1 MITFTLNNQLKNFSG
16 DENLSLM
23 KYLREVEGITSVK
36 NGCDGQAA
44 CGACMVEVDGKPTL
58 SCITPMQKVAGAKIF
73 TLEGFPAEVKETLA
87 RAFVK
92 KGAVQCGFCTPGI
105 LTRTK
110 ILLQENPNPT
120 EKDIRKAL
128 RLNLCRCTGYQK
140 VVEAIQLGIEA
151 LKKKETIELPTP
163 GRVGTRQPKIEAYE
177 RALGRAPFVDDL
189 RFESMVFGALKFSD
203 YPRARVR
210 KIDFSEAAKLPGVLR
225 IFTANDI
232 PGYRF
237 VGLIVNDW
245 PLMIAEGEITHYI
258 GDVLAGVVAE
268 TEEIARKAVEK
279 IRVDYEALEPLT
291 DMLQAENSP
300 IHVHE
305 RGNLLETTVIRR
317 GKPVDDVLAASD
329 FVVHATYETQRIEHA
344 YLETEAAIA
353 LPWREDGVE
362 VYSESQGVYED
373 RRQIA
378 RILGLPEKK
387 VNVNLVPNGG
397 GFGGKE
403 DLSVQGHA
411 ALFAFHLKRPVKIRL
426 TRDESMRVH
435 PKRHPIR
442 MEYAVGANQGGKLT
456 AVKARMIGDTGAYA
470 SVGMKV
476 LERAAGHAAGAYC
489 VSNVDVI
496 AKTVYTNNIPCGA
509 MRGFGDNQVTFAL
522 ESAIDELC
530 EKGGFDRWK
539 FRYDNAL
546 VKGAMTTTG
555 QILEGGVGVR
565 ETLLAVKETFY
576 KSRYAGLACAI
587 KNTGIGN
594 GVPDFSEVKI
604 EIANE
609 NRVVLHHGWTEM
621 GQGVNTVAVQMFCE
635 ATGIDPN
642 AVEVRVSTQ
651 YEARSGMT
659 TASRATSLV
668 GNAILEAVKGLKE
681 DLKTNS
687 LNDLVGKVY
696 PGKWECDWTTA
707 PGAPGEV
714 KTHYSYSYAT
724 QLVVL
729 NEQGK
734 IDTIYA
740 AHDAGKIINPTLFE
754 GQIEGAVHMGL
765 GYALSEDFPMENGF
779 PKSTRLNRLG
789 ILKAA
794 EMPKVVVIGVEV
806 PDPIGPYGAKGVG
819 EIGLVPT
826 APAVANALYQFDG
839 VRRRKLPM
847 GKRNS
852 KYQKINSK

>member
-1 MITFTLNNQLKNFSG
+1 MITFTLNNQTKTFSG
-16 DENLSLM
+16 DEDLSLM

-44 CGACMVEVDGKPTL
+44 CGACMVEMNGKPTL
-58 SCITPMQKVAGAKIF
+58 SCVTPMKKVAGATIF
-73 TLEGFPAEVKETLA
+73 TLEGFPEEVKQTLA

-110 ILLQENPNPT
+110 ILLDENPAPG
-120 EKDIRKAL
+120 EAEIRKAL

-151 LKKKETIELPTP
+151 LKSHEPIEIENP
-163 GRVGTRQPKIEAYE
+163 GRVGTRQPKIEAFE

-189 RFESMVFGALKFSD
+189 RFPGMLYGALKFSD
-203 YPRARVR
+203 HPRARIL
-210 KIDFSEAAKLPGVLR
+210 KIDTSRAKALPGVLR
-225 IFTANDI
+225 VFTAWDV
-232 PGYRF
+232 PGDRRI
-237 VGLIVNDW
+237 GLIVNDW

-268 TEEIARKAVEK
+268 TEEAARSAVDQIK
-279 IRVDYEALEPLT
+279 VDYEVLEPIT
-291 DMLQAENSP
+291 DMLEAESSP

-305 RGNLLETTVIRR
+305 GGNLLETTVIRR
-317 GKPVDDVLAASD
+317 GEPVDDVLAASD
-329 FVVHATYETQRIEHA
+329 FLVRAVYETQRIEHA
-344 YLETEAAIA
+344 FLETEAAIA
-353 LPWREDGVE
+353 MPWREDGIE

-378 RILGLPEKK
+378 QILGMPEEKI
-387 VNVNLVPNGG
+387 NVNLVPNGG

-403 DLSVQGHA
+403 DLTVQGHA
-411 ALFAFHLKRPVKIRL
+411 ALFAFHLKKPVKIRL

-442 MEYAVGANQGGKLT
+442 MEYSVGANKEGKLT

-476 LERAAGHAAGAYC
+476 LERAAGHAAGAYH
-489 VSNVDVI
+489 VPTVDVI

-509 MRGFGDNQVTFAL
+509 MRGFGDNQATFAI

-530 EKGGFDRWK
+530 EKAGFDRWQ
-539 FRYDNAL
+539 FRYNNAL
-546 VKGAMTTTG
+546 VNGSMTTTG
-555 QILEGGVGVR
+555 QILKGGVGVR
-565 ETLLAVKETFY
+565 QTLLAVKDKFY
-576 KSRYAGLACAI
+576 QAKIAGLACAI

-594 GVPDFSEVKI
+594 GTPDFSEVKI
-604 EIANE
+604 EIQSE
-609 NRVVLHHGWTEM
+609 NHIVLHHGWTEM

-635 ATGIDPN
+635 ATGIEPGK
-642 AVEVRVSTQ
+642 VEVKVSTQ
-651 YEARSGMT
+651 YEAKSGMT

-668 GNAILEAVKGLKE
+668 GNAILDAAKALNQ
-681 DLKTNS
+681 DLQKKS
-687 LNDLVGKVY
+687 LRDLVGRVY
-696 PGKWECDWTTA
+696 SGRWICDWTTA

-765 GYALSEDFPMENGF
+765 GYALSEDFPMEDGF
-779 PKSTRLNRLG
+779 PKTTRLNRLG
-789 ILKAA
+789 ILKPT

-806 PDPIGPYGAKGVG
+806 ADPLGPYGAKGVG

-847 GKRNS
+847 GK
-852 KYQKINSK
+852 INSKFQKTQL

>member
-1 MITFTLNNQLKNFSG
+1 MITFILNNQPKTFDG

-23 KYLREVEGITSVK
+23 TYLREVEGITSVK

-44 CGACMVEVDGKPTL
+44 CGACMVEMNGKPAL
-58 SCITPMQKVAGAKIF
+58 SCVTPMKKVNGAEIY
-73 TLEGFPAEVKETLA
+73 TLEGFPQKVKETLA

-120 EKDIRKAL
+120 EEEIRKAL

-140 VVEAIQLGIEA
+140 IVDAIQLGVEA
-151 LKKKETIELPTP
+151 LRKGEQIEIETP
-163 GRVGTRQPKIEAYE
+163 GRVGTRHPKYEAYQ
-177 RALGRAPFVDDL
+177 RALGQAPFVDDL
-189 RFESMVFGALKFSD
+189 RFEGMVYSALKFSD
-203 YPRARVR
+203 HPRARVL
-210 KIDFSEAAKLPGVLR
+210 KIDTSEAEQLEGVLQV
-225 IFTANDI
+225 FTAKDI
-232 PGYRF
+232 PDKRT

-268 TEEIARKAVEK
+268 SEEIAREAVSKIAVE
-279 IRVDYEALEPLT
+279 YEVLEPLT
-291 DMLQAENSP
+291 EMLEAENSP

-305 RGNLLETTVIRR
+305 GGNLLETTVIRR
-317 GKPVDDVLAASD
+317 GGNADEMIQSSD
-329 FVVHATYETQRIEHA
+329 FVVAGVYETQRVEHA

-353 LPWREDGVE
+353 RPWKEDGIE
-362 VYSESQGVYED
+362 VFSESQGVYED

-378 RILGLPEKK
+378 RILGMPEEKI
-387 VNVNLVPNGG
+387 NVNLVPNGG

-403 DLSVQGHA
+403 DLTVQGHA
-411 ALFAFHLKRPVKIRL
+411 ALFAYHLKKPVKIRL
-426 TRDESMRVH
+426 TRDESMRMH

-442 MEYAVGANQGGKLT
+442 MEYTVGANRDGKLT
-456 AVKARMIGDTGAYA
+456 VVKARMIGDTGAYA

-476 LERAAGHAAGAYC
+476 LERAAGHAAGAYH
-489 VSNVDVI
+489 VPTVDVI

-509 MRGFGDNQVTFAL
+509 MRGFGDNQATFAL

-530 EKGGFDRWK
+530 EKAGFDRWQ

-546 VKGAMTTTG
+546 VNGSMTTTG
-555 QILEGGVGVR
+555 QILKGGVGVR
-565 ETLLAVKETFY
+565 ETLLAVKEKFY
-576 KSRYAGLACAI
+576 KARYAGLACAI

-594 GVPDFSEVKI
+594 GAPDFSEVKI
-604 EIANE
+604 EIQSE
-609 NRVVLHHGWTEM
+609 HRIVLHHGWTEM
-621 GQGVNTVAVQMFCE
+621 GQGVNTVALQMFCD
-635 ATGIDPN
+635 ATEIDPN
-642 AVEVRVSTQ
+642 WVEVKVSTQ

-668 GNAILEAVKGLKE
+668 GNAILDAVKPLKE
-681 DLKTNS
+681 DLKVKS
-687 LNDLVGKVY
+687 LKDLVGKVY
-696 PGKWECDWTTA
+696 SGKWVCDWTTA

-729 NEQGK
+729 NDRGE

-740 AHDAGKIINPTLFE
+740 AHDAGRIINPALFE

-765 GYALSEDFPMENGF
+765 GYALSEDFPMEGGF
-779 PKSTRLNRLG
+779 PVATRLNRLG
-789 ILKAA
+789 ILKATD
-794 EMPKVVVIGVEV
+794 MPKVVVIGVEV
-806 PDPIGPYGAKGVG
+806 ADPIGPYGAKGVG
-819 EIGLVPT
+819 EIGLVAT
-826 APAVANALYQFDG
+826 APAVANAFFQYDG

-847 GKRNS
+847 KPRR
-852 KYQKINSK
+852 KLAAMAQRR

>member
-1 MITFTLNNQLKNFSG
+1 MIIFTLNNQPKTYDG
-16 DENLSLM
+16 DETLSLM
-23 KYLREVEGITSVK
+23 KYLREMEGITSVK

-44 CGACMVEVDGKPTL
+44 CGACMVEMNGKPTL
-58 SCITPMQKVAGAKIF
+58 SCVTPMKKVNGAEIF
-73 TLEGFPAEVKETLA
+73 TLEGFPQEVKEILA

-105 LTRTK
+105 LIRTK

-120 EKDIRKAL
+120 EAEIRKAL
-128 RLNLCRCTGYQK
+128 RLNFCRCTGYKK

-151 LKKKETIELPTP
+151 LHKKESIEIETP
-163 GRVGTRQPKIEAYE
+163 GRVGTRHPKYEAYE

-189 RFESMVFGALKFSD
+189 RFEDMIYGALKFSD
-203 YPRARVR
+203 HPRARIL
-210 KIDFSEAAKLPGVLR
+210 KIDTSAAEQMEGVLR
-225 IFTANDI
+225 VFTAQDI
-232 PGYRF
+232 PGKRT

-245 PLMIAEGEITHYI
+245 PLMIAEGEVTHYV

-268 TEEIARKAVEK
+268 TEEIARRAVSK
-279 IRVDYEALEPLT
+279 IIVEYEVLKPLT
-291 DMLQAENSP
+291 NVLEAESSP
-300 IHVHE
+300 VHVHE
-305 RGNLLETTVIRR
+305 GGNLLETTVIRR
-317 GKPVDDVLAASD
+317 GENADRVIKASD
-329 FVVHATYETQRIEHA
+329 FVVRATYETQRVEHA
-344 YLETEAAIA
+344 FLETEAAVA
-353 LPWREDGVE
+353 LPWQEDGIE

-378 RILGLPEKK
+378 QILGLPEKR

-411 ALFAFHLKRPVKIRL
+411 ALFAFYLKKPVKIRL
-426 TRDESMRVH
+426 TRDESMRMH
-435 PKRHPIR
+435 PKRHPIH
-442 MEYAVGANQGGKLT
+442 MDYTVGANRDGKLT
-456 AVKARMIGDTGAYA
+456 VVKARMIGDTGAYA

-476 LERAAGHAAGAYC
+476 LERAAGHAAGAYH
-489 VSNVDVI
+489 VPTVDVI
-496 AKTVYTNNIPCGA
+496 AKAVYTNNIPCGA
-509 MRGFGDNQVTFAL
+509 MRGFGDNQATFAM

-530 EKGGFDRWK
+530 EKAGFDRWQ

-546 VKGAMTTTG
+546 LNGSMTTTG
-555 QILEGGVGVR
+555 QVLKGGVGVR
-565 ETLLAVKETFY
+565 ETLLAVKDKFY
-576 KSRYAGLACAI
+576 EAKYGGLACAI
-587 KNTGIGN
+587 KNTGVGN
-594 GVPDFSEVKI
+594 GVPDFSEVRI
-604 EIANE
+604 EIQSE
-609 NRVVLHHGWTEM
+609 NHIVLHHGWTEM

-642 AVEVRVSTQ
+642 IVEVKVSTQ
-651 YEARSGMT
+651 YEAKSGMT

-668 GNAILEAVKGLKE
+668 GNAILDAVKGLKE
-681 DLKTNS
+681 DLKMKS
-687 LNDLVGKVY
+687 LKDLAGKVY
-696 PGKWECDWTTA
+696 SGKWECNWTTA

-729 NEQGK
+729 NEKGE
-734 IDTIYA
+734 IDTVYA
-740 AHDAGKIINPTLFE
+740 AHDAGRIINPTLFE

-765 GYALSEDFPMENGF
+765 GYALSEEFPMKGGF
-779 PKSTRLNRLG
+779 PVTTRLNRLG

-806 PDPIGPYGAKGVG
+806 ADPIGPYGAKGVG

-847 GKRNS
+847 KRKSRSN
-852 KYQKINSK
+852 N